1 MELPPSSSGKR
12 SCARRGVLLTIAAA
26 LCLLSFLDAASPGT
40 LCIPYSSGTD
50 CDCSQGTYLNGTY
63 NATANATVGCT
74 EDTPCQCQMCPQG
87 STTDGS
93 GKTDA
98 EDCSVCRNRQFT
110 DKDIDGNDLDVPVV
124 GCRQNLPC
132 DMSGVA
138 DGWDLEDGTMHKGT
152 CSTKL
157 GSTFDVTICVENFES
172 RIISVVSKVFF

>member
-1 MELPPSSSGKR
+1 MESPPSSSGQR
-12 SCARRGVLLTIAAA
+12 PRQRHGVLLTIAAA
-26 LCLLSFLDAASPGT
+26 VCLLSFLDAASPGT

-63 NATANATVGCT
+63 NASANATVGCT

-93 GKTDA
+93 GKTEA

-157 GSTFDVTICVENFES
+157 HFEFRQIICFSDVQESFCCVYNNF
-172 RIISVVSKVFF
+172 F